1 MAIKR
6 HWRNGRSYLEEWRSH
21 RERKKVVSEYVRYLE
36 PALDQTKHGR
46 GALIDRAIH
55 GPSYRAG
62 AVRLL
67 WWLAENLGIP
77 ATIRT
82 ICGRESDPTTLE
94 AGRVLTAWSIN
105 RVLDPTSVTRLE
117 LWTPTTDIPLL
128 AKTSPEEFTKDA
140 FLHAPDAVCCA
151 DPARAE
157 VVDHL
162 PELEETLS
170 RRWREQDP
178 LPKGETE
185 VLAYDI
191 TSVRF
196 FGVTCPISAPRR
208 NPDDQQRLQVNVR
221 AVVIRHDRMLWRH
234 FVYRRNRHGIGTIRN
249 LLVER
254 QRANVRPRL
263 LIVDRGLVGK
273 AIVEEVRGTEWPL
286 LGGLSKHT
294 KEVADILATVK
305 VLETPQSFVHA
316 TRTGAIYTTKATP
329 RLWGSEREVVVY
341 SNAERAM
348 DDRTERNE
356 ALSNIGKALTA
367 LSEKGKEWSE
377 AKLHAAIQEDSR

>member
-1 MAIKR
+1 M
-6 HWRNGRSYLEEWRSH
+6 
-21 RERKKVVSEYVRYLE
+21 
-36 PALDQTKHGR
+36 
-46 GALIDRAIH
+46 
-55 GPSYRAG
+55 
-62 AVRLL
+62 
-67 WWLAENLGIP
+67 
-77 ATIRT
+77 
-82 ICGRESDPTTLE
+82 
-94 AGRVLTAWSIN
+94 
-105 RVLDPTSVTRLE
+105 LDPTSVTRLE

-221 AVVIRHDRMLWRH
+221 AVVSRHDRMLWRH
-234 FVYRRNRHGIGTIRN
+234 LVYRGNRRGIGTMRN
-249 LLVER
+249 LLAEL
-254 QRANVRPRL
+254 QRANVQPGL
-263 LIVDRGLVGK
+263 LIVDRGLVNEGDR
-273 AIVEEVRGTEWPL
+273 RGGTGDGVAPPWWALQAPESK
-286 LGGLSKHT
+286 GGGRYPRHREGSRDTAELRSCD
-294 KEVADILATVK
+294 ADRGGPHDEGDGPPVGFRAG
-305 VLETPQSFVHA
+305 S
-316 TRTGAIYTTKATP
+316 G
-329 RLWGSEREVVVY
+329 RLHEH
-341 SNAERAM
+341 RAG
-348 DDRTERNE
+348 DKRSHERNE